1 MHIGRA
7 RHGFR
12 ADMPTATSAIFH
24 NHRLTKHLLQMRR
37 NRPRREVWCG
47 PTRKSAND
55 PHWPIRPSALR
66 A

>member
-1 MHIGRA
+1 MAIGRA

>member
-1 MHIGRA
+1 
-7 RHGFR
+7 
-12 ADMPTATSAIFH
+12 MPTATSAIFH